1 MSAEDLS
8 AFGDAEF
15 DLMTVCFGHMF
26 IPVGCLAASRQPS
39 LMEASHIGD
48 LDKALKEAHRVL
60 KPNGHM
66 ISVVWKRIGHFDIAS
81 EVLAAVDPAAEID
94 FNPASL
100 SEEGLMESKLSSAGF
115 DTMKRTEGGFPFAQ
129 PDLKSGFIG
138 FTLPVKTTL
147 DGIAAERPEA
157 QDVAYKTFLSI
168 IERDGYKLADDSVV
182 TGADVNRYIA
192 FVAKK
197 TA

>member
-26 IPVGCLAASRQPS
+26 IP
-39 LMEASHIGD
+39 D

-60 KPNGHM
+60 KPDGHM

-94 FNPASL
+94 YNPASL